1 MRQMGWSKGTGNGQG
16 TGNAILFAPD
26 EADGKAATQLAAGR
40 LVANSA
46 VEAGAQDMQL
56 GFAHGALEAEQQAII
71 EHRRMIDAIGIA
83 DERVGEAAEVEQAIP
98 IGIVARE
105 AGHFETE
112 HDADVSERDFG
123 GETGEA
129 AAFDDASAGQ
139 AEVFV
144 DYDDLL
150 RRPAKR
156 GCLGD
161 QSILTLRGFAI
172 VLDLSGGGL
181 SKIDVSGAAQMGG
194 TDLGDVTHWLP
205 PFDWSSGR
213 LAR

>member
-1 MRQMGWSKGTGNGQG
+1 MESHF
-16 TGNAILFAPD
+16 AIFLTPD
-26 EADGKAATQLAAGR
+26 EADGKTATQLAASG

-71 EHRRMIDAIGIA
+71 EHRRMIDAVGIA
-83 DERVGEAAEVEQAIP
+83 DERVGETAEIKQAVP

-105 AGHFETE
+105 AGHFEAE
-112 HDADVSERDFG
+112 HDADMSERDFCS
-123 GETGEA
+123 ETGEA
-129 AAFDDASAGQ
+129 AALDDAGAGQ

-144 DYDDLL
+144 DHDDLL
-150 RRPAKR
+150 RRPAEH

-172 VLDLSGGGL
+172 VLDLGGGGL
-181 SKIDVSGAAQMGG
+181 AKIDVSCAAQMRNA
-194 TDLGDVTHWLP
+194 DLRDVTHRLP
-205 PFDWSSGR
+205 PLGWRADR